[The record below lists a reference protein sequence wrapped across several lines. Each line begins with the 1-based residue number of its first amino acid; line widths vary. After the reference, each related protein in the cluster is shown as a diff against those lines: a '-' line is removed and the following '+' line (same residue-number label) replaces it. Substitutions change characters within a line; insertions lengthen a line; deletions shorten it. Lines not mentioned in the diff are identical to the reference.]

1 MLFESISQIDQLAIT
16 KRNLEIR
23 IKMGQTVIEKIFSKH
38 SKDEVKP
45 GNIIW
50 LDLDVRSARDFAG
63 ANVVENLR
71 KHYPNEEKFEN
82 KDKTAFTFDCVV
94 PANNIGYAE
103 NQQTIRVFARE
114 EGIKVFDSEWG
125 IGSHI
130 LIEEGY
136 SLPGTTVVGTDSHL
150 NIMGCIGAFGTGM
163 GDADIAFGMKAG
175 RTWFEVPPT
184 MKVIIEGDLKAPCSA
199 KDLTL
204 AVIKRLTS
212 KGALGRAI
220 EFEGKAIDKL
230 SLAGRIT
237 LASMVTE
244 MGGLVGFI
252 PPNDEVLNY
261 CKTNARTEFTPQYA
275 DNGAE
280 YIEEV
285 VIDISD
291 LKPLIAVP
299 FKPDNVVEVE
309 SLEKDNIHVESAF
322 LGSCTN
328 GRYEDMKAAV
338 DMLKGKEVAPE
349 TVMKIVPA
357 TRRVLGE
364 MIVNDDIR
372 SLFESRTLIS
382 NPGCAGCAS
391 GQIGM
396 TGKGEVQVSTGN
408 RNFKGKQGSGL
419 TYLCSPETVT
429 ASAIAGKII
438 SPENL

>member
-1 MLFESISQIDQLAIT
+1 
-16 KRNLEIR
+16 
-23 IKMGQTVIEKIFSKH
+23 MGKTVIEKIFSTH

-63 ANVVENLR
+63 ANVVMNLE
-71 KHYPNEEKFEN
+71 KYYQDEEKFE
-82 KDKTAFTFDCVV
+82 DKEKTVFTFDCVV
-94 PANNIGYAE
+94 PANNLGYAE
-103 NQQTIRVFARE
+103 NQQTIRVFARK
-114 EGIKVFDSEWG
+114 EGIRLFDSEWG

-136 SLPGTTVVGTDSHL
+136 SVPGSTVVGTDSHL
-150 NIMGCIGAFGTGM
+150 NIMGCIGAFGQGM
-163 GDADIAFGMKAG
+163 GDQDIAFGMKAG
-175 RTWFEVPPT
+175 KTWFEVPPT
-184 MKVIIEGDLKAPCSA
+184 MKVTIKGDLKAPCSA

-204 AVIKRLTS
+204 AVIRKLTS
-212 KGALGRAI
+212 KGALGKAI
-220 EFEGKAIDKL
+220 EFKGKAIDNL

-237 LASMVTE
+237 LSSMVTE
-244 MGGLVGFI
+244 MGGIVGFV
-252 PPNDEVLNY
+252 PPNDEIISY
-261 CKTNARTEFTPQYA
+261 CKKHACSNFTPYYA
-275 DNGAE
+275 DEDAK

-285 VIDISD
+285 IVDISD
-291 LKPLIAVP
+291 LKPLIAKP

-309 SLEKDNIHVESAF
+309 SLEKDNIHVDSAF
-322 LGSCTN
+322 IGSCTN
-328 GRYEDMKAAV
+328 GRYEDMKIAV
-338 DMLKGKEVAPE
+338 DMLKGKQVAE
-349 TVMKIVPA
+349 NTVMKIVPA
-357 TRRVLGE
+357 TRTVLGD
-364 MIVNDDIR
+364 MIKNGDVQV
-372 SLFESRTLIS
+372 LFNARTVVS

-391 GQIGM
+391 GQIGI

>member
-1 MLFESISQIDQLAIT
+1 MS
-16 KRNLEIR
+16 
-23 IKMGQTVIEKIFSKH
+23 QTVIEKIFSAH
-38 SKDEVKP
+38 SQDDVKP
-45 GNIIW
+45 GKIIW

-63 ANVVENLR
+63 ANVVGNLE
-71 KHYPNEEKFEN
+71 KHYPNESKFES
-82 KDKTAFTFDCVV
+82 KEKTAFTFDCVI
-94 PANNIGYAE
+94 PANNLGYAE
-103 NQQTIRVFARE
+103 NQQIIRDFARK
-114 EGIKVFDSEWG
+114 EGIKIFDSEWG

-136 SLPGTTVVGTDSHL
+136 SLPGSTVVGTDSHL
-150 NIMGCIGAFGTGM
+150 NIMGAIGSFGQGM
-163 GDADIAFGMKAG
+163 GDQDIAFGMKAG
-175 RTWFEVPPT
+175 KTWFEVPPT
-184 MKVIIEGDLKAPCSA
+184 MKVIIEGELKSPCSA

-204 AVIKRLTS
+204 AVIRKLTS

-230 SLAGRIT
+230 SFASRIT

-244 MGGLVGFI
+244 MGGIVGFI

-261 CKTNARTEFTPQYA
+261 CKKQAKFEFTPYYA
-275 DNGAE
+275 DKDAK
-280 YIEEV
+280 YVDEV

-291 LKPLIAVP
+291 LRPLIAKP

-309 SLEKDNIHVESAF
+309 SLEKDNIHVDSAF

-328 GRYEDMKAAV
+328 GRYEDMKIAV
-338 DMLKGKEVAPE
+338 DMLRNKEVAPD

-357 TRRVLGE
+357 TRRVLGD
-364 MIVNDDIR
+364 MISNGDIQV
-372 SLFESRTLIS
+372 LFDSRTVVS

>member
-1 MLFESISQIDQLAIT
+1 
-16 KRNLEIR
+16 
-23 IKMGQTVIEKIFSKH
+23 MGQTVIEKIFSAH

-63 ANVVENLR
+63 ANVVGNLK
-71 KHYPNEEKFEN
+71 KHYGDQEKFE
-82 KDKTAFTFDCVV
+82 DKEKTVFTFDCVV
-94 PANNIGYAE
+94 PANNLGYAE
-103 NQQTIRVFARE
+103 NQQIIRVFARE
-114 EGIKVFDSEWG
+114 EGIRVFDSEWG

-136 SLPGTTVVGTDSHL
+136 SVPGSTVVGTDSHL
-150 NIMGCIGAFGTGM
+150 NIMGSVGSFGQGM
-163 GDADIAFGMKAG
+163 GDQDIAFGMKAG
-175 RTWFEVPPT
+175 KTWFEVPPT
-184 MKVIIEGDLKAPCSA
+184 MKVIIEGELKAPCSA

-204 AVIKRLTS
+204 AVIRKLTS

-220 EFEGKAIDKL
+220 EFEGKAIDNL
-230 SLAGRIT
+230 SFAGRIT

-244 MGGLVGFI
+244 MGGIVGFI
-252 PPNDEVLNY
+252 PPNQEIVDY
-261 CKTNARTEFTPQYA
+261 FKTRARSEFTPYYA
-275 DNGAE
+275 DEEAE
-280 YIEEV
+280 YVEEV
-285 VIDISD
+285 VIDITD
-291 LKPLIAVP
+291 MKPLIAVP

-309 SLEKDNIHVESAF
+309 SLEKDKIHVESAF

-328 GRYEDMKAAV
+328 GRYEDMKIAA
-338 DMLKGKEVAPE
+338 DMLKGKQIAEH

-357 TRRVLGE
+357 TRTVLGD
-364 MIVNDDIR
+364 MIKNGDIQT
-372 SLFESRTLIS
+372 LFDARALVS

-429 ASAIAGKII
+429 ATALTGTII

>member
-1 MLFESISQIDQLAIT
+1 
-16 KRNLEIR
+16 
-23 IKMGQTVIEKIFSKH
+23 MGQTVIEKIFSAH

-45 GNIIW
+45 GKIIW

-63 ANVVENLR
+63 ANVVVNLE
-71 KHYPNEEKFEN
+71 KHYGDQEKFE
-82 KDKTAFTFDCVV
+82 DKEKTVFTFDCVV
-94 PANNIGYAE
+94 PANNLGYAE
-103 NQQTIRVFARE
+103 NQQTIRVFARK

-136 SLPGTTVVGTDSHL
+136 SVPGSTVVGTDSHL
-150 NIMGCIGAFGTGM
+150 NIMGSVGSFGQGM
-163 GDADIAFGMKAG
+163 GDQDIAFGMKAG
-175 RTWFEVPPT
+175 KTWFEVPPT
-184 MKVIIEGDLKAPCSA
+184 MKVVIEGELKAPCSA

-220 EFEGKAIDKL
+220 EFEGKAIDNL
-230 SLAGRIT
+230 SFAGRIT

-244 MGGLVGFI
+244 MGGIVGFI
-252 PPNDEVLNY
+252 PPNQEIIDYFEPR
-261 CKTNARTEFTPQYA
+261 ARSKFTPYYA
-275 DNGAE
+275 DEDAE
-280 YIEEV
+280 YVEEI
-285 VIDISD
+285 VIDIND
-291 LKPLIAVP
+291 MKPQIAVP
-299 FKPDNVVEVE
+299 FKPDNVVDVE
-309 SLEKDNIHVESAF
+309 SLEKDKIHVDSAF

-328 GRYEDMKAAV
+328 GRYEDMKIAV
-338 DMLKGKEVAPE
+338 DMLKGKQVAE
-349 TVMKIVPA
+349 HTVMKIVPA
-357 TRRVLGE
+357 TRTVLGD
-364 MIVNDDIR
+364 MIKNGDIQT
-372 SLFESRTLIS
+372 LFDARALVS

-429 ASAIAGKII
+429 ASALAGKIV

>member
-1 MLFESISQIDQLAIT
+1 
-16 KRNLEIR
+16 
-23 IKMGQTVIEKIFSKH
+23 MGQTVIEKIFSAH
-38 SKDEVKP
+38 SQDEVKP

-63 ANVVENLR
+63 ANVVGNLQ
-71 KHYPNEEKFEN
+71 KNYPNESKFES
-82 KDKTAFTFDCVV
+82 KERTVFTFDCVI
-94 PANNIGYAE
+94 PANNLGYAE
-103 NQQTIRVFARE
+103 NQQIIRQFARE
-114 EGIKVFDSEWG
+114 EDIRVFDSEWG

-136 SLPGTTVVGTDSHL
+136 SVPGSTVVGTDSHL
-150 NIMGCIGAFGTGM
+150 NITGSIGSFGQGM
-163 GDADIAFGMKAG
+163 GDQDIAFGMKAG
-175 RTWFEVPPT
+175 KTWFEVPPT
-184 MKVIIEGDLKAPCSA
+184 MKVIIEGELKPPCSA

-204 AVIKRLTS
+204 AVIQKLTS
-212 KGALGRAI
+212 KGALGKAI
-220 EFEGKAIDKL
+220 EFFGKAIDNL
-230 SLAGRIT
+230 SFAGRIT

-244 MGGLVGFI
+244 MGGIVGFI
-252 PPNDEVLNY
+252 PPNDEIIKY
-261 CKTNARTEFTPQYA
+261 CKDRAKFDFIPQYA
-275 DNGAE
+275 DEDAN
-280 YIEEV
+280 YIEEIIV
-285 VIDISD
+285 DISD
-291 LKPLIAVP
+291 LKPLIAEP

-309 SLEKDNIHVESAF
+309 SIEKKNIHIDSAF

-328 GRYEDMKAAV
+328 GRYEDMKIAV
-338 DMLKGKEVAPE
+338 DILRNKEVAKN

-357 TRRVLGE
+357 TRTVLGN
-364 MIVNDDIR
+364 MIKNGDIQV
-372 SLFESRTLIS
+372 LFDARTVVS

-396 TGKGEVQVSTGN
+396 TGEGEVQVSTGN

>member
-1 MLFESISQIDQLAIT
+1 L
-16 KRNLEIR
+16 
-23 IKMGQTVIEKIFSKH
+23 GQTVIEKIFSAH
-38 SKDEVKP
+38 SEDKVKP

-50 LDLDVRSARDFAG
+50 LDIDVRSARDFAG
-63 ANVVENLR
+63 ANVVGNLQ
-71 KHYPNEEKFEN
+71 KHYPKEEKFEN
-82 KDKTAFTFDCVV
+82 KEKTVFTFDCVI
-94 PANNIGYAE
+94 PANNLGYAE
-103 NQQTIRVFARE
+103 NQQIIREFSRE
-114 EGIKVFDSEWG
+114 ENIKVFDSEWG
-125 IGSHI
+125 IGSHV
-130 LIEEGY
+130 LVEEGY
-136 SLPGTTVVGTDSHL
+136 SVPGSTVVGTDSHL
-150 NIMGCIGAFGTGM
+150 NIMGSIGSFGQGM
-163 GDADIAFGMKAG
+163 GDQDIAFAMKAG
-175 RTWFEVPPT
+175 KTWFEVPPT
-184 MKVIIEGDLKAPCSA
+184 MKVIIEGDLEAPCSA

-204 AVIKRLTS
+204 AVVGKLTS
-212 KGALGRAI
+212 KGALGKAI
-220 EFEGKAIDKL
+220 EFEGKAIDNL
-230 SLAGRIT
+230 SLDGRFT

-244 MGGLVGFI
+244 MGGIIGFI
-252 PPNDEVLNY
+252 PPNKEVIDF
-261 CKTNARTEFTPQYA
+261 CKKNARNDFTPYYA
-275 DNGAE
+275 DEDAK

-309 SLEKDNIHVESAF
+309 SLEKDNIHVDSAF

-328 GRYEDMKAAV
+328 GRYEDMKVAV
-338 DMLKGKEVAPE
+338 DMLKDKEVAPE

-357 TRRVLGE
+357 TRKILGK
-364 MIVNDDIR
+364 MIEDGFIQT
-372 SLFESRTLIS
+372 LFNARTVVS